1 VPTISPR
8 KTIEGAAGQLV
19 GSMLVGAAL
28 GAWLLPQWSITSA
41 ILAGAML
48 GIVGQIGDLAESVTK
63 RSLGAKDTGGLIPG
77 HGGVLDRLDGL
88 MFNAPALF
96 YYASWVGGRG

>member
-1 VPTISPR
+1 VI
-8 KTIEGAAGQLV
+8 
-19 GSMLVGAAL
+19 
-28 GAWLLPQWSITSA
+28 
-41 ILAGAML
+41 
-48 GIVGQIGDLAESVTK
+48 K

-88 MFNAPALF
+88 LFNAPALF